1 MAVCV
6 LKSDGRSE
14 EPWWCNDDDD
24 DDDDDEDGKNKSTT
38 TQITRSNV
46 SYKTSLFVST
56 LLEEIF
62 AQI

>member
-6 LKSDGRSE
+6 LKSNGRSE

-24 DDDDDEDGKNKSTT
+24 DDEDGKNKSTT
-38 TQITRSNV
+38 QITRNNV

-62 AQI
+62 SQI